1 MTTRPKAMN
10 AMTSPASHAKPASRS
25 VFERWGR
32 TAYRRRRLI
41 LLIALLVAVLGGVW
55 GTTVFAKVQT
65 AGGFNAPD
73 SQSQHEA
80 NLAAQAFGRDAG
92 DVVVL
97 YSSPTLTT
105 ASPAFRSAVTSTLA
119 ALPHSRVAAYASY
132 WSTGSRQFV
141 SASGHQTYAV
151 IELAGATDTARQD
164 SYDAIKTDLSAAG
177 LRTQVGGVV
186 PTDVAIDTQTTTSI
200 TRAEGL
206 SFPILLILL
215 LVTFGSLTAACMPL
229 AIGALGIL
237 GSFTAL
243 RLLTLFTGV
252 SVFSLNITTI
262 LGLGLGIDYGL
273 FLVTRFREELHQ
285 PGTVEDAVARTVATA
300 GRTVLVSG
308 VTVAIVL
315 SSLMLFPETI
325 LRSIG
330 YGGVATVLV
339 DMLAAL
345 TVLPALLAVL
355 GPKVNSLRI
364 RRSVQRP
371 PAAEASGG
379 WYRLAHSVMRRPVLY
394 AVPIVLVLLGLGSPF
409 LHVVWGGVDAT
420 ALPASAAPRLVT
432 DALNTGFPGN
442 PTAPIETI
450 VQFPGAIASS
460 PARAAGL
467 TAYVSRL
474 DHLPGITAAQVT
486 GIRGDIARVDMTY
499 VPGPY
504 TPQARSIAG
513 TVRDVVTPPGAT
525 SSTGGQTAALADEL
539 SSLGQTLPWMALTL
553 VLATFLLLFLA
564 FGSLI
569 LPLQAIVMNILS
581 LSAMYGVVT
590 WIFQDGHLSRLLGF
604 TPNGTI
610 SPTIPI
616 LMFAIMFGLSMDYE
630 VFLLSRIRERY
641 DITGDNT
648 TAIASGLQRTGGV
661 ITSAALL
668 LIIVIG
674 LFSLSS
680 ITFIKMLGVGMIVAL
695 ILDAT
700 LVRMLLVPATLRL
713 LGPASWWAPRPLRRF
728 YARYGLHEDDGPAP
742 GAVQAPAPALSRS
755 VPSDTRAEPR
765 SSTIPRAG
773 TADSNGGMQI

>member
-1 MTTRPKAMN
+1 MKKSP
-10 AMTSPASHAKPASRS
+10 AMTKPRS
-25 VFERWGR
+25 LFEKWGH
-32 TAYRRRRLI
+32 TAFRRRRLI
-41 LLIALLVAVLGGVW
+41 LLIAAGVAVLGGLW
-55 GTTVFAKVQT
+55 GTTIFAKVQT
-65 AGGFNAPD
+65 AGGFDAPN
-73 SQSQHEA
+73 SVSQHEA
-80 NLAAQAFGRDAG
+80 NLATQAFGRNAG

-97 YSSPTLTT
+97 YSSPHLTT

-119 ALPHSRVAAYASY
+119 ALPDREVAAYASY
-132 WSTGSRQFV
+132 FSTGSRQFV

-164 SYDAIKTDLSAAG
+164 SYDAIKAQLGAPG
-177 LRTQVGGVV
+177 LRSQVGGVV
-186 PTDVAIDTQTTTSI
+186 PTDEAIDTATTASI

-206 SFPILLILL
+206 SFPILLVLL
-215 LVTFGSLTAACMPL
+215 LVIFGSLTAASLPL

-243 RLLTLFTGV
+243 RLLTLVTGV

-273 FLVTRFREELHQ
+273 FLVTRFREELHKQ
-285 PGTVEDAVARTVATA
+285 DTVEDAVARTVATA

-315 SSLMLFPETI
+315 ASLMLFPETI

-371 PAAEASGG
+371 PAAENSGG
-379 WYRLAHSVMRRPVLY
+379 WHRLAHGVMRRPLLY
-394 AVPIVLVLLGLGSPF
+394 AVPIVVLLLGLGSPF

-432 DALNTGFPGN
+432 QALNADFPGN
-442 PTAPIETI
+442 PTAPIEVL
-450 VQFPGAIASS
+450 VQFSGPVSGSAARTASLAS
-460 PARAAGL
+460 YA
-467 TAYVSRL
+467 SRL
-474 DHLPGITAAQVT
+474 GHVPGVTAAQLT
-486 GIRGDIARVDMTY
+486 GVRGDVARIDLGY
-499 VPGPY
+499 APGPY
-504 TPQARSIAG
+504 TPQARAIAAN
-513 TVRDVVTPPGAT
+513 VRAVAAPDGAT
-525 SSTGGQTAALADEL
+525 AYTGGQTAALADEL
-539 SSLGQTLPWMALTL
+539 SSIGQTLPWMALA
-553 VLATFLLLFLA
+553 VVIATFVLLFLA

-569 LPLQAIVMNILS
+569 LPLEAIVANVLS

-590 WIFQDGHLSRLLGF
+590 WIFGDGHLSGLLGF
-604 TPNGTI
+604 TSTGTI
-610 SPTIPI
+610 SPTIPV

-630 VFLLSRIRERY
+630 VFLLSRIREGY
-641 DITGDNT
+641 DRTGDNT
-648 TAIASGLQRTGGV
+648 AAIASGLQRTGGV

-674 LFSLSS
+674 MFSLSS
-680 ITFIKMLGVGMIVAL
+680 ITFIKLLGVGMIVAL
-695 ILDAT
+695 VLDAT
-700 LVRMLLVPATLRL
+700 LVRLLLVPATMRL
-713 LGPASWWAPRPLRRF
+713 LGDANWWAPAPLRRF
-728 YARYGLHEDDGPAP
+728 YSRYGIREDDGPDPA
-742 GAVQAPAPALSRS
+742 AV
-755 VPSDTRAEPR
+755 AEPE
-765 SSTIPRAG
+765 TVPAQ
-773 TADSNGGMQI
+773 T

>member
-1 MTTRPKAMN
+1 MSQRPSAPR
-10 AMTSPASHAKPASRS
+10 APAPGLSI
-25 VFERWGR
+25 FERWGR
-32 TAYRRRRLI
+32 ANYRHRRLI
-41 LLIALLVAVLGGVW
+41 LVIALLVAGIGAVW
-55 GTTVFAKVQT
+55 GTSIFAKVQT
-65 AGGFNAPD
+65 AGGFDAPD

-80 NLAAQAFGRDAG
+80 SLATQAFGRDAG

-119 ALPHSRVAAYASY
+119 ALPRGQAESYASY
-132 WSTGSRQFV
+132 WSTGSRSFV

-151 IELAGATDTARQD
+151 IELAGASDTARQD
-164 SYDAIKTDLSAAG
+164 NYDAIKTQLGAPG
-177 LRTQVGGVV
+177 LRSQVGGVV
-186 PTDVAIDTQTTTSI
+186 PTDETIGQQTTASI

-206 SFPILLILL
+206 SFPVLLILL
-215 LVTFGSLTAACMPL
+215 LVIFGGLTAACLPL
-229 AIGALGIL
+229 AIGGLGIL

-243 RLLTLFTGV
+243 RLLTMVTGV

-285 PGTVEDAVARTVATA
+285 QGTVEEAVARTVATA

-315 SSLMLFPETI
+315 ASLMLFPETI

-339 DMLAAL
+339 DMVAAL

-355 GPKVNSLRI
+355 GPKVNSLRV

-394 AVPIVLVLLGLGSPF
+394 AVPIIVVLLGLGSPF

-420 ALPASAAPRLVT
+420 ALPASAAPRIVT
-432 DALNTGFPGN
+432 DALNTDFPGN
-442 PTAPIETI
+442 PTAPIEVI
-450 VQFPGAIASS
+450 VQFPGAVTGS
-460 PARAAGL
+460 PARTAGL
-467 TAYVSRL
+467 ASYASRL
-474 DHLPGITAAQVT
+474 DHVPGVSAAAVT
-486 GIRGDIARVDMTY
+486 GVRGDVARIDLSY
-499 VPGPY
+499 APGPY
-504 TPQARSIAG
+504 TPQARAIVAG
-513 TVRDVVTPPGAT
+513 VRAVAAPPGAT
-525 SSTGGQTAALADEL
+525 AAVGGQTAALADEL

-553 VLATFLLLFLA
+553 VLATFVLLFLA
-564 FGSLI
+564 FGSLV
-569 LPLQAIVMNILS
+569 LPLQAIAMNVLS

-590 WIFQDGHLSRLLGF
+590 WIFQDGHLSGLLGF

-610 SPTIPI
+610 SPVIPI

-641 DITGDNT
+641 DVTGDNT
-648 TAIASGLQRTGGV
+648 AAIASGLQRTGGV

-674 LFSLSS
+674 TFSISS
-680 ITFIKMLGVGMIVAL
+680 ITFIKLLGVGMIVAL

-713 LGPASWWAPRPLRRF
+713 LGDASWWAPAPLRRF
-728 YARYGLHEDDGPAP
+728 YARYGLREAEGSGP
-742 GAVQAPAPALSRS
+742 GAVTEPEPEPAR
-755 VPSDTRAEPR
+755 T
-765 SSTIPRAG
+765 
-773 TADSNGGMQI
+773 

>member
-1 MTTRPKAMN
+1 MSQLRAATGH
-10 AMTSPASHAKPASRS
+10 SI
-25 VFERWGR
+25 FEKWGR

-41 LLIALLVAVLGGVW
+41 LVIALLVAALGALW
-55 GTTVFAKVQT
+55 GTTIFAKVQT
-65 AGGFNAPD
+65 AGGFDAPN

-80 NLAAQAFGRDAG
+80 NLATSTFGRDAG

-97 YSSPTLTT
+97 YSSKTLTT
-105 ASPAFRSAVTSTLA
+105 ASPAFRSAVTDSLA
-119 ALPHSRVAAYASY
+119 ALPHSKVESYATY
-132 WSTGSRQFV
+132 WSTRSRQFA

-151 IELAGATDTARQD
+151 LELAGASDMARQT
-164 SYDAIKTDLSAAG
+164 SYDAIKSDLSAPG
-177 LRTQVGGVV
+177 LRSQVGGVV
-186 PTDVAIDTQTTTSI
+186 PTNETIDQQTTTSI

-215 LVTFGSLTAACMPL
+215 LVIFGRLTAACLPL
-229 AIGALGIL
+229 AIGGLGIL

-243 RLLTLFTGV
+243 RLLTMVTGV

-285 PGTVEDAVARTVATA
+285 QRTVEEAVARTVATA

-315 SSLMLFPETI
+315 ASLMLFPETI

-339 DMLAAL
+339 DMIAAL

-379 WYRLAHSVMRRPVLY
+379 WYRLAHSVMRRPLLY

-420 ALPASAAPRLVT
+420 ALPAAAAPRIVT
-432 DALNTGFPGN
+432 EALNQDFPGN
-442 PTAPIETI
+442 PTAPIEAVVRIGGPIT
-450 VQFPGAIASS
+450 GSAS
-460 PARAAGL
+460 RTAGL
-467 TAYVSRL
+467 AAYTGRL
-474 DHLPGITAAQVT
+474 DHVPGVTAAQVT
-486 GIRGDIARVDMTY
+486 GLRGNTARIDLSY
-499 VPGPY
+499 APGPY
-504 TPQARSIAG
+504 TPQARAIAG
-513 TVRDVVTPPGAT
+513 HVRDVAAPPGAT
-525 SSTGGQTAALADEL
+525 DAVGGQTAALADEL
-539 SSLGQTLPWMALTL
+539 SSVGQTLPWMALA
-553 VLATFLLLFLA
+553 VILATFLLMFLA

-569 LPLQAIVMNILS
+569 LPLEAIAANILS

-590 WIFQDGHLSRLLGF
+590 WIFGEGHLSGLLGF

-610 SPTIPI
+610 SPTIPV

-641 DITGDNT
+641 VATGDNT
-648 TAIASGLQRTGGV
+648 AAIASGLQRTGGV

-668 LIIVIG
+668 LLIVIG
-674 LFSLSS
+674 MFSISS
-680 ITFIKMLGVGMIVAL
+680 ITFIKLLGVGMIAAL

-700 LVRMLLVPATLRL
+700 LVRMLLVPATMRL
-713 LGPASWWAPRPLRRF
+713 LGDANWWAPAPLRRL
-728 YARYGLHEDDGPAP
+728 YARYGIREDAAPRP
-742 GAVQAPAPALSRS
+742 GAVAAPA
-755 VPSDTRAEPR
+755 AEPVR
-765 SSTIPRAG
+765 T
-773 TADSNGGMQI
+773 

>member
-1 MTTRPKAMN
+1 MSQIRNVM
-10 AMTSPASHAKPASRS
+10 SQSI
-25 VFERWGR
+25 FDRWGR

-41 LLIALLVAVLGGVW
+41 LVIALLVAAAGAVW
-55 GTTVFAKVQT
+55 GTTIFGKVQT
-65 AGGFNAPD
+65 AGGFNAPN

-80 NLAAQAFGRDAG
+80 NLATSAFGRDAG

-97 YSSPTLTT
+97 YSSKTLTT
-105 ASPAFRSAVTSTLA
+105 ASPAFRSAVTATLA
-119 ALPHSRVAAYASY
+119 ALPHGQAESYASY

-141 SASGHQTYAV
+141 SAGGHQTYAV
-151 IELAGATDTARQD
+151 IELAGATDTARQG
-164 SYDAIKTDLSAAG
+164 SYDAIRAGLSAPG
-177 LRTQVGGVV
+177 LLTRVGGVV
-186 PTDVAIDTQTTTSI
+186 PADEMIDQQATASI

-206 SFPILLILL
+206 SFPVLLILL
-215 LVTFGSLTAACMPL
+215 LVIFGSLTAAALPL

-243 RLLTLFTGV
+243 RLLTLVTGV

-273 FLVTRFREELHQ
+273 FLVTRFREELHKQ
-285 PGTVEDAVARTVATA
+285 GTVEEAVARTVATA

-315 SSLMLFPETI
+315 ASLMLFPETI

-339 DMLAAL
+339 DMIAAL

-379 WYRLAHSVMRRPVLY
+379 WYRLARSVTRRPVVY
-394 AVPIVLVLLGLGSPF
+394 AVPIVVLLLGLGSPF

-420 ALPASAAPRLVT
+420 VLPASAAPRIVT
-432 DALNTGFPGN
+432 EALNTDFPGN
-442 PTAPIETI
+442 PTAPIEAV
-450 VQFPGAIASS
+450 VQFRGPITGSPSRTAELASY
-460 PARAAGL
+460 AN
-467 TAYVSRL
+467 RL
-474 DHLPGITAAQVT
+474 DHVPGVTAAQVT
-486 GIRGDIARVDMTY
+486 GLRGDIARIDLSY
-499 VPGPY
+499 GPGPY
-504 TPQARSIAG
+504 TPQARAIAG
-513 TVRDVVTPPGAT
+513 NVRGVAAPPGAT
-525 SSTGGQTAALADEL
+525 VLVGGQTAALSDEL
-539 SSLGQTLPWMALTL
+539 SSLGHTLPWMALTL
-553 VLATFLLLFLA
+553 VLATFVLLFLA
-564 FGSLI
+564 FGSLV

-590 WIFQDGHLSRLLGF
+590 WIFADGHLSGLLGF
-604 TPNGTI
+604 TSNGTI

-641 DITGDNT
+641 VATGDNT
-648 TAIASGLQRTGGV
+648 AAIASGLQSTGGV

-668 LIIVIG
+668 LVIVIG
-674 LFSLSS
+674 TFSISS
-680 ITFIKMLGVGMIVAL
+680 ITFIKLLGVGLIVAL

-700 LVRMLLVPATLRL
+700 LIRLLLVPATMRL
-713 LGPASWWAPRPLRRF
+713 LGNANWWAPAPLRRL
-728 YARYGLHEDDGPAP
+728 YARHGIREDDGP
-742 GAVQAPAPALSRS
+742 GPAE
-755 VPSDTRAEPR
+755 VAEPEPEPAH
-765 SSTIPRAG
+765 T
-773 TADSNGGMQI
+773 